1 MFHSKMVIDII
12 VNQYWSAGLKFIDLP
27 KKKKNY
33 RLGKGILFCS
43 LKYTLTKIKKNPVF
57 KYWSNIWPKK

>member
-27 KKKKNY
+27 KKNY
-33 RLGKGILFCS
+33 WLGRGILFCS
-43 LKYTLTKIKKNPVF
+43 LKYSLTKI
-57 KYWSNIWPKK
+57 